1 MSNAKCPECGGDSL
15 VMSENNLLCSG
26 CYWTP
31 GVESFPETMLGEVH
45 LCTNTE
51 GWRWLESGTGH
62 DFLASIEL
70 PSIVLIVSDLI
81 IDRDY
86 VVYAINNRDELG
98 VIISKDSNVFELA
111 QHFKN
116 VQKLQKIIGLGLPE
130 EQNDFQA
137 IANRCGVPFEFSK
150 QLNEIFMSIMNEDG
164 PTESEMLLVAV

>member
-1 MSNAKCPECGGDSL
+1 MSNAKCPECGEESL
-15 VMSENNLLCSG
+15 VMFENNLLCSG

-31 GVESFPETMLGEVH
+31 GVESISETMSSEVH
-45 LCTNTE
+45 SCTNAE
-51 GWRWLESGTGH
+51 GWRWLDPGTGYNL
-62 DFLASIEL
+62 LAGIE
-70 PSIVLIVSDLI
+70 PPNIVLIVSDLI
-81 IDRDY
+81 EDRDY

-116 VQKLQKIIGLGLPE
+116 EQKLQKIIGLGLPG